1 MLNLRSVLWSSS
13 EHLLENLLCIN
24 FYVYVIL
31 SLQIC
36 NNYKKKINSLIFFYT
51 DSQTESLGEKMF
63 QITDEIRC
71 HFQDLHTTALHLRK
85 VSAFE
90 RACLLKT

>member
-1 MLNLRSVLWSSS
+1 MILMRT
-13 EHLLENLLCIN
+13 LLENLLCIN
-24 FYVYVIL
+24 FYVYVML
-31 SLQIC
+31 TLQIC
-36 NNYKKKINSLIFFYT
+36 KKKINSLIFFYT
-51 DSQTESLGEKMF
+51 DSQTESLGKKKF
-63 QITDEIRC
+63 QITDVIRC

>member
-1 MLNLRSVLWSSS
+1 MTLIRTLAGKSTLYK
-13 EHLLENLLCIN
+13 LLCLRYIKFTN
-24 FYVYVIL
+24 
-31 SLQIC
+31 LQ
-36 NNYKKKINSLIFFYT
+36 KKKNSLIFFYT
-51 DSQTESLGEKMF
+51 DTKTESLRKKMF
-63 QITDEIRC
+63 QITDVIRC